1 MKEEV
6 LVVDRIE
13 AIQEQLMGSINRK
26 VVYKEGQFL
35 YDGKAL
41 DDAEDEDSY

>member
-13 AIQEQLMGSINRK
+13 AIQEQLVGFINRK
-26 VVYKEGQFL
+26 VVSVGGLRLPKVL
-35 YDGKAL
+35 KNMI
-41 DDAEDEDSY
+41 